1 MNNILVAG
9 VALVLLAPIPA
20 LAQSPFDGTWKADVS
35 SAQMG
40 KKPDVYTLMN
50 GAYSCKSCVPAV
62 SVKADGM
69 DHPVT
74 GHPYYDSEAVKVIDD
89 HTVQF
94 TRKKGGKV
102 VGTDKDTLSAD
113 GKTLTFEFSDSS
125 NTNAAPV
132 VGKGTQTRVAA
143 GLAGS
148 HAISGSWRTTSYQT
162 VSDNG
167 LTTTF
172 KTAGDTLTMTTP
184 TGQKYTAKM
193 DGGAAP
199 FTGDPGLTMV
209 SVKRMGGNRI
219 EETDKRGSKVIG
231 VQTMTVSADGKKMHV
246 VYQNKLQGTSMS
258 YDMNKQ

>member
-1 MNNILVAG
+1 MKNIFVAG
-9 VALVLLAPIPA
+9 VAFVLLGPVPA
-20 LAQSPFDGTWKADVS
+20 VAQSRFDGTWKADVS

-40 KKPDVYTLMN
+40 KKPDVYSLVN
-50 GAYSCKSCVPAV
+50 GTYSCKSCVPAV

-69 DHPVT
+69 DHAVT

-94 TRKKGGKV
+94 TRKKGAKV
-102 VGTDKDTLSAD
+102 VGTDKDTISAD
-113 GKTLTFEFSDSS
+113 GKTLTFQFSDSS

-132 VGKGTQTRVAA
+132 VGKGTQMRVAA
-143 GLAGS
+143 GLAGA

-167 LTTTF
+167 LTTAF
-172 KTAGDTLTMTTP
+172 KVDGNMLTMTTP

-193 DGGAAP
+193 DGSDAP

-209 SVKRMGGNRI
+209 SVKKMGGNRI

-231 VQTMTVSADGKKMHV
+231 VQTMTISPDGKKMHV
-246 VYQNKLQGTSMS
+246 VYQNKERGTSMS